1 MRDSAFLFPALLF
14 ILVWEAPAAFFN
26 NRLAV
31 GAHSFDVFSDVIS
44 FLIVTAGAAFSG
56 ILDDHGREHK
66 KIHREQKL
74 IAIVSLLILW
84 IGAILVFAKAVA
96 SFGDQSPA
104 RGLGDWWV
112 IIGPTLAVLVYWWV
126 DARLKSLSQQD
137 LTAASLAAHVR
148 GDVLVSLIALALTVL
163 SLVIHNGWINPLGGI
178 AMSAI
183 LVFVSR
189 NLIKLIWRAS
199 SNSQGVL
206 TSQG

>member
-1 MRDSAFLFPALLF
+1 MRGSAYLFPALLF

-31 GAHSFDVFSDVIS
+31 GAHSFDVFSDVIA

-66 KIHREQKL
+66 SLHLEQRL

-84 IGAILVFAKAVA
+84 IGAVLVLAKAVA
-96 SFGDQSPA
+96 SFGDESSA
-104 RGLGDWWV
+104 RDPGDWWV
-112 IIGPTLAVLVYWWV
+112 VIGPSLAVLVYWWV
-126 DARLKSLSQQD
+126 DARLKVLSPQD

-148 GDVLVSLIALALTVL
+148 GDVLVSLVALSLTVL
-163 SLVIHNGWINPLGGI
+163 SLVIQNGWVNPLGGI

-183 LVFVSR
+183 LLYVSR
-189 NLIKLIWRAS
+189 DLIKLIWRA
-199 SNSQGVL
+199 NSDSHGVL